1 MLGLASAYPLYWTA
15 QFLLFFVPET
25 LLGFWLGQPLHVV
38 SISYL
43 QAMAMVQPQAV
54 FPAHWEALIFAMFFS
69 MLIIGLRADQFLTG
83 ALAIV
88 FLGQAALLPFLSLA
102 LTSSSQSLTTAC
114 AVAAAFGLIVL
125 GLHRILRLTGGL
137 EFLERLALLSLLAV
151 MPQDTLWLGIKF
163 IYPFFDVRFLLLR
176 IIPLYLAAMV
186 AAVIHSRSSAPVF
199 RGGVPWTEIVASS
212 AAAGL
217 LIVAISL
224 SNGTLSGAN
233 PTPSNID
240 RHRASVKSLKLPL
253 SLAGDAFGM
262 LT

>member
-1 MLGLASAYPLYWTA
+1 MRLFRLLMLGLASAYPLYWTA

-54 FPAHWEALIFAMFFS
+54 LPAHWEALIFAMFFS

-114 AVAAAFGLIVL
+114 AVAVAFGLIVL
-125 GLHRILRLTGGL
+125 GLHPIFRLTRGL
-137 EFLERLALLSLLAV
+137 EVLVRPLLFRLLAL
-151 MPQDTLWLGIKF
+151 MPQAYLWPAIK
-163 IYPFFDVRFLLLR
+163 IL
-176 IIPLYLAAMV
+176 
-186 AAVIHSRSSAPVF
+186 
-199 RGGVPWTEIVASS
+199 
-212 AAAGL
+212 
-217 LIVAISL
+217 
-224 SNGTLSGAN
+224 
-233 PTPSNID
+233 
-240 RHRASVKSLKLPL
+240 
-253 SLAGDAFGM
+253 
-262 LT
+262 